1 MAYSAAALAR
11 RRCSHVYP
19 AGHPREGWGCR
30 AFARWD
36 DPGALDGTGLCTAH
50 AGRTRGADTG
60 PGVPCFECRTVP
72 KCRCRAYA
80 FPHRPG
86 GGLCRWP
93 DPPAREMQTRGYR
106 FRSLP
111 RSRRGYFAP
120 TVRHA
125 PDLPSPAGSAS
136 PTVSGNLNPAA
147 VHGTFDALVARLA
160 RL

>member
-11 RRCSHVYP
+11 RRCAHVYGP
-19 AGHPREGWGCR
+19 GHEREGWRCR

-36 DPGALDGTGLCTAH
+36 HAGALDGSGLCTAH
-50 AGRTRGADTG
+50 AGRTRGPDTG
-60 PGVPCFECRTVP
+60 RGVPCFECRTVP

-106 FRSLP
+106 FRALP
-111 RSRRGYFAP
+111 RASRGYVAP
-120 TVRHA
+120 TVRRA
-125 PDLPSPAGSAS
+125 PDIPSPAGSAS
-136 PTVSGNLNPAA
+136 PTVSGAVNPAA
-147 VHGTFDALVARLA
+147 ASGVVATLLARLA
-160 RL
+160 R